1 MTKHIQ
7 SIGAEMD
14 RRGNNAMRLI
24 KTEEEKNLEKIYAPY
39 YDYTKTPA
47 LSPDAPDEA
56 VKAYQKQQELFKRK
70 YAEAEALFF
79 SNGDN

>member
-1 MTKHIQ
+1 
-7 SIGAEMD
+7 MD

-47 LSPDAPDEA
+47 LSPDDQTRQLKHIKNNKSCLKENM
-56 VKAYQKQQELFKRK
+56 QKQKLCFLVTEIIEDK
-70 YAEAEALFF
+70 
-79 SNGDN
+79 N

>member
-1 MTKHIQ
+1 
-7 SIGAEMD
+7 MD

-39 YDYTKTPA
+39 Y
-47 LSPDAPDEA
+47 
-56 VKAYQKQQELFKRK
+56 
-70 YAEAEALFF
+70 AEAEALFF